1 MNLKDESITDKKP
14 TLSDGQQLLVFLF
27 WSYFASWILWLPGI
41 LATYTSLAIS
51 PDIYGPLSLI
61 ATFSPSIVGI
71 ILAGRHYGK
80 SGIKSLFKR
89 AVNFKMGIWLLPAF
103 LLVPVFGLLAHG
115 INILFFGAG
124 FPITDTVAQPWKIP
138 LAFIFGLLI
147 GGPLG
152 EEFGWRGYAFD
163 RMEKKW
169 DGLTLALITGAVWT
183 LWHIPAWFIDGAP
196 QRNMPFVLF
205 CISTF
210 TVTIIITWLIKN
222 NRQSSILAGLLCHAS
237 MNFTNEVF
245 PLMDE
250 TIKHRVWLLADIL
263 LIIVVIIIV
272 IIFGPK
278 TLVKSSKNKQAQ
290 K

>member
-1 MNLKDESITDKKP
+1 MNLKDESIKDKKP
-14 TLSDGQQLLVFLF
+14 TISDGRQLWVFLF
-27 WSYFASWILWLPGI
+27 WSYFVSWILWLPGI
-41 LATYTSLAIS
+41 LATYTSLAI
-51 PDIYGPLSLI
+51 PKDIYVILALL

-80 SGIKSLFKR
+80 RGIKSLFKR

-103 LLVPVFGLLAHG
+103 LLVPFFGLLAHG

-124 FPITDTVAQPWKIP
+124 FPITATVAQPWKIP

-169 DGLTLALITGAVWT
+169 DGLTLALINGAAWT
-183 LWHIPAWFIDGAP
+183 LWHVPAWFIDGAP
-196 QRNMPFVLF
+196 QRNMPLVLF
-205 CISTF
+205 SITTF
-210 TVTIIITWLIKN
+210 TVTFIITWIIKH
-222 NRQSSILAGLLCHAS
+222 NRQSSILVGLLVHAS

-245 PLMDE
+245 PLLDE
-250 TIKHRVWLLADIL
+250 TIKHRNWLIADIF
-263 LIIVVIIIV
+263 LIIVVILIV
-272 IIFGPK
+272 IIYGPK
-278 TLVKSSKNKQAQ
+278 TLSKNSKNKEA
-290 K
+290 